1 MFHRDLKPKNIL
13 ANADCKLKICDFGL
27 ARVSFNDA
35 PSAIFWTV
43 SSKLLCGHV
52 ELLHLSIM
60 FFLTFKSGGNCKLQ
74 FRFIPKPVAD
84 FFFSTLNKDYV
95 ATRWYRA
102 PELCGSFFSKVSF

>member
-43 SSKLLCGHV
+43 STPLCDHV
-52 ELLHLSIM
+52 ELLHISTM
-60 FFLTFKSGGNCKLQ
+60 FFLISKSRKLH
-74 FRFIPKPVAD
+74 IVI
-84 FFFSTLNKDYV
+84 
-95 ATRWYRA
+95 W
-102 PELCGSFFSKVSF
+102 VSP